1 MRILFFSISFI
12 FFFLLPNKANS
23 EEEIIPIHV
32 YDIYGTFNSEL
43 TIGKNATSIL
53 FLEIDL
59 QGEYSWTNYHYYNIS
74 SSTTIRQ
81 VNQEPFKLKVIDK
94 EETAIIYEDF
104 KIGRASCRERV

>member
-1 MRILFFSISFI
+1 MRILFYSISFI

-53 FLEIDL
+53 FLEIAL
-59 QGEYSWTNYHYYNIS
+59 QGEYSWTNHHYYNIS
-74 SSTTIRQ
+74 SSTNEIKSDISNSQ
-81 VNQEPFKLKVIDK
+81 FK
-94 EETAIIYEDF
+94 
-104 KIGRASCRERV
+104 